1 MPLSFMDED
10 TRHQL
15 ERKEESTRNSLSCL
29 SALGQAPSLR
39 RAISSPAWHHQG
51 ALRNHCSRGSCAG
64 FDQFVRDQLQAKI
77 AKVEVVTEA
86 LSLLKNPQI
95 EFALLSSCLALRKFM
110 FFLRTADTSEM
121 EDILSQFDTITRE
134 ALSRIIAFPLTD
146 LQWRQAKLPC
156 SLGGVGL

>member
-1 MPLSFMDED
+1 M
-10 TRHQL
+10 
-15 ERKEESTRNSLSCL
+15 C
-29 SALGQAPSLR
+29 
-39 RAISSPAWHHQG
+39 
-51 ALRNHCSRGSCAG
+51 
-64 FDQFVRDQLQAKI
+64 DQLQAKI

-110 FFLRTADTSEM
+110 FFLRTTDTSEM

-156 SLGGVGL
+156 SLGGVGLQAAVDLAPIAYATSYLASHSLTVDLLHPGADVDPTLPQLVLDSISGKLAEVTTVETLHGFT